1 MTNLKILL
9 TVIGTLAVYTL
20 VANIIPQ
27 VRSAVPEEVVLTAET
42 TPEELVAIGEELYAG
57 VGGCTACHGLG
68 TRAPDIVGV
77 AGSVCE
83 TRVEGMGCKEY
94 LWESLTDPAAHIVE
108 GFQPIM
114 LDQSRLLGAGELW
127 ALVAYLQEQGGTVT
141 VTADDFAAALEA
153 GAGPAAG
160 PETGVG
166 MAGGEVD
173 PRQVIEANACIA
185 CHSLGGS
192 GAQLAPAFETLA
204 GRDAEYI
211 RRSILDP
218 NAEIAEGFEA
228 FAGTM
233 PPTYGQLLS
242 EAEIEALVEFLQ
254 AGATDAGDGGTGGGA
269 GSGGEGG
276 SPEEEGS

>member
-1 MTNLKILL
+1 MTSLKILL

-27 VRSAVPEEVVLTAET
+27 VQSAVPEEIVLTADT
-42 TPEELVAIGEELYAG
+42 SPEELVAIGEELYVG

-68 TRAPDIVGV
+68 TRAPDLVGV

-83 TRVEGMGCKEY
+83 TRVEGMGCKDY
-94 LWESLTDPAAHIVE
+94 LWQSLTDPTAYVVE

-114 LDQSRLLGAGELW
+114 LDQSRLLGAGQLW
-127 ALVAYLQEQGGTVT
+127 ALIAFLEDQGGTVT

-153 GAGPAAG
+153 GGGAAPETAAG
-160 PETGVG
+160 TAT
-166 MAGGEVD
+166 AGAAID
-173 PRQVIEANACIA
+173 PRALIEANACVA

-192 GAQLAPAFETLA
+192 GAQLAPAFESLL

-211 RRSILDP
+211 RRSIVDP
-218 NAEIAEGFEA
+218 NADVAEGFEA

-233 PPTYGQLLS
+233 PPTYAQLLS
-242 EAEIEALVEFLQ
+242 EEEIEALVEFLRTG
-254 AGATDAGDGGTGGGA
+254 AGGDDGG
-269 GSGGEGG
+269 SQEEGG
-276 SPEEEGS
+276 S